1 MKKLIYIVDD
11 EPDILNLVS
20 LHLRKSGFDV
30 EEFTSGDRF
39 LKRVEEKAPDLVVLD
54 LMLPDTGGIEICKM
68 LKSNEKFEGIGIL
81 MLTALASETD
91 VVLGLELGADDYMT
105 KPFSPRELVA
115 RVKAILRRKE
125 KSETGS
131 KLVLGDL
138 LEIDLEGY
146 RVFVKGEEVFLT
158 STEFNILKIL
168 AKNPGRVFSREK
180 ILELLWGREK
190 YVVERT
196 VDVHIRH
203 LREKLKQ
210 AASLIKNVRGVGY
223 KIEK

>member
-1 MKKLIYIVDD
+1 MKRLIFVVDD

-20 LHLRKSGFDV
+20 LHLKKSGFEV
-30 EEFTSGDRF
+30 EEFVSGSDF
-39 LKRVEEKAPDLVVLD
+39 LKRVEEKIPDLVVLD
-54 LMLPDTGGIEICKM
+54 LMLPDMGGIEICKI
-68 LKSNEKFEGIGIL
+68 LKNSEKFSGIGVL

-115 RVKAILRRKE
+115 RVKAILRRRE
-125 KSETGS
+125 KPADAV
-131 KLVLGDL
+131 KLKLGD

-146 RVFVKGEEVFLT
+146 RVFVKGEEVSLT

-168 AKNPGRVFSREK
+168 AKNPGRVFSREQ